1 MSEHPGQVYQK
12 PTQSWATLF
21 SSVRYLHT
29 AGTWRPCF
37 GFCALTIVAAGPSS
51 TSQASSPLKSCSSC
65 YPLLTG
71 ANLCCYL
78 FFL

>member
-12 PTQSWATLF
+12 PPQSWATLP
-21 SSVRYLHT
+21 SGMRYLRT
-29 AGTWRPCF
+29 AGTWRSCL
-37 GFCALTIVAAGPSS
+37 GFCALTSVAAGPSS
-51 TSQASSPLKSCSSC
+51 TSQASMRSYSSC

-71 ANLCCYL
+71 ANLGRYL